1 MNASSYLDTKY
12 ITIIFSI
19 IRTALINGFDIK
31 KYLIYVLNNLGKL
44 TIEELL
50 PYMTKL
56 TTEVKK

>member
-19 IRTALINGFDIK
+19 IRTALINGFDIN

-56 TTEVKK
+56 TTKVKK